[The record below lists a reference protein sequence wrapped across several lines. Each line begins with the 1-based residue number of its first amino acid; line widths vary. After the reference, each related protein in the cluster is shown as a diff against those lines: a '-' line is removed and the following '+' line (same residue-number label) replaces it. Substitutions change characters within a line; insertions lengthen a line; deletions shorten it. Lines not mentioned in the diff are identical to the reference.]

1 MKIAFFGL
9 HIWLIVLVLNSMI
22 AIALS
27 IFDER
32 SLSDNMVYSHCI
44 GFSIWALSFVR
55 WKWMDCN
62 KVLSIISIP
71 LVVLAGYLLGISLAD
86 LVLHNNSLEHLLTQ
100 PRRFF
105 GLLLIS
111 LAAGSAMSWYF
122 LSHIRLA
129 AERERADTAQRQMT
143 EARLKL
149 LESQLQPH
157 MLFNTLANLH
167 TLIAIDPQ
175 AAQTMLDHLTAYLR
189 ATLNA
194 SRSRTHPLAEE
205 FARLEDYLAVMK
217 IRMGERLHY
226 ALHLPNDV
234 REHPIP
240 PLLLQPLVEN
250 AIRHGLEPAIAGGR
264 IDVYA
269 ARDGNQLRLKVV
281 DTGKGFAPN
290 FQENVG
296 LSHVRERLQTLYG
309 QDSAMNLEA
318 NNAGGACVSV
328 ELPW

>member
-9 HIWLIVLVLNSMI
+9 HIGLVVLVLNSII

-44 GFSIWALSFVR
+44 GISIWVLSFVR
-55 WKWMDCN
+55 WRWLECN
-62 KVLSIISIP
+62 KVLSVLSIP

-86 LVLHNNSLEHLLTQ
+86 VVLQNNSLEHLLAQ

-105 GLLLIS
+105 SLLLIS

-122 LSHIRLA
+122 LSHVRLA

-167 TLIAIDPQ
+167 TLIAFDPQ

-194 SRSRTHPLAEE
+194 SRTPMHTLAQE
-205 FARLEDYLAVMK
+205 FTRLEDYLALMK
-217 IRMGERLHY
+217 IRMGERLDY
-226 ALHLPNDV
+226 TLHLPDDL

-250 AIRHGLEPAIAGGR
+250 AIRHGLEPTIAGGR

-269 ARDGNQLRLKVV
+269 ARDGNQLHLKVV
-281 DTGKGFAPN
+281 DTGKGFAPT
-290 FQENVG
+290 FQENFG
-296 LSHVRERLQTLYG
+296 LSQVRERLQTLYG
-309 QDSAMNLEA
+309 KDSAMNLKA
-318 NNAGGACVSV
+318 NNTGGACVIT
-328 ELPW
+328 LPIP